1 MMIAAPKGTLL
12 EQLLALPGLD
22 GRESSDDINI
32 SYAADD
38 PKANQAY
45 REIKRSR
52 GELDPG

>member
-1 MMIAAPKGTLL
+1 MRP
-12 EQLLALPGLD
+12 LALRRPFPYEISGLD

-45 REIKRSR
+45 LEIKRSR
-52 GELDPG
+52 GELDAG